1 MANTEFHLKNL
12 SGLGKAAAWL
22 IKASSGYKLL
32 AFFGEMGAGKT
43 TLIQEICRQLGVDQD
58 VTSPTFALVNEYF
71 SDKEHTIFHFDFYR
85 LDTALEVL
93 DIGLEDYISS
103 GYMCMFEWP
112 EKIGPYL
119 PDDCLRISIEVL
131 SDNSRNIKL
140 EFPE

>member
-1 MANTEFHLKNL
+1 MTNTEFHLKNL

-43 TLIQEICRQLGVDQD
+43 TLIQEICSQLGVDQD

-85 LDTALEVL
+85 LDTAEEVL
-93 DIGLEDYISS
+93 DIGLEDYIAS

-119 PDDCLRISIEVL
+119 PDDCLKISIEVL